1 VNPNEQV
8 DCAMFD
14 DDVDELALG
23 HLDEPRRSRLLAH
36 AATCAECHASLESLG
51 TVVDRLL
58 LAAPQ
63 VEPPEGFESRVLQ
76 RIPDDP
82 AASSSKRTIG
92 RWLVSVAAVA
102 VAFLAGGV
110 LVARLDHES
119 APDVASIVTADGAT
133 IGSVQL
139 VRDPVPHIVVAIASP
154 RPDPGIRTCELRRP
168 DGSWEQVGWWD
179 EADIASGAW
188 AVGIDHD
195 LLEATE
201 MRITAD
207 GRTLA
212 TATFD

>member
-1 VNPNEQV
+1 VNPHERV
-8 DCAMFD
+8 DCATFD

-36 AATCAECHASLESLG
+36 AAACAHCHASLESLG
-51 TVVDRLL
+51 TIVDRLL
-58 LAAPQ
+58 LAAPE

-82 AASSSKRTIG
+82 AASSSKRSIG
-92 RWLVSVAAVA
+92 RWVVSITAVV
-102 VAFLAGGV
+102 VAFLAGGA
-110 LVARLDHES
+110 LVAQLDREP
-119 APDVASIVTADGAT
+119 APDVASIVTADGAA

-139 VRDPVPHIVVAIASP
+139 VRDPVPHVVVAITSP
-154 RPDPGIRTCELRRP
+154 RPDPGMRTCELQRP

-179 EADIASGAW
+179 ERDIESGAW
-188 AVGIDHD
+188 AVGIDPA
-195 LLEATE
+195 LLEATA

-212 TATFD
+212 AATFD